1 MAEYLTVKEFARKYG
16 KDPGNIRLMLLNG
29 AIKGEKLG
37 SQWIIPKDTP
47 YPPDRR
53 IKSGDYR
60 NWRKKLSVAR
70 NSPELMNVLTEMC
83 SRMERIYGDM
93 LEKVILYGS
102 YARGEQTEDS
112 DVDIA
117 VFLKS
122 EETAEMHSSMLDI
135 VVDCELDAGVTLS
148 FITLETDEFL
158 EWKRTLPFYGNIDR
172 EGIII
177 WKAAQKSDPCK
188 DMRRV
193 SKIMDAP
200 V

>member
-112 DVDIA
+112 DVEIA
-117 VFLKS
+117 VFLNS

-148 FITLETDEFL
+148 VITLETDEFL
-158 EWKRTLPFYGNIDR
+158 GMESDAAILRRYRQGGHNHLEGSAEGLSLYGY
-172 EGIII
+172 ETCLE
-177 WKAAQKSDPCK
+177 DPE
-188 DMRRV
+188 
-193 SKIMDAP
+193 
-200 V
+200 